1 MIIHAHSTA
10 RAQDWNSA
18 GPLRT
23 VRASFQLPARS
34 QIHPVRRRVGT
45 SPAACSA
52 PARHT
57 GPAVIRPTLLF
68 AGLLIL
74 VAAAV
79 TSPPADLSAAGLV
92 TLGLLVVMALW
103 WFTETLP
110 VTATALLPF
119 VVLPATGAA
128 RLNEV
133 AASYMSPVIFL
144 VLGGALLALAMEKS
158 GLHRRLA
165 VAVLTRAGT
174 APGRLVL
181 AFMAATAFVSMW
193 VSNTATTL
201 IMMPIAVSVLA
212 AVLPAAAQRSA
223 GERHFALT
231 LVLGVAYAASIGGL
245 GTLIGSPTNAVAA
258 GVLERSLGVK
268 IDFLHWLAL
277 GLPLV
282 LVAIPLA
289 WWVLTRIAYPFAL
302 PPVDRSRLLAAIG
315 PQSRWSPA
323 ERRLLPVLLSA
334 AVAWVA
340 LPLLRIPALAG
351 VEDSSVAIL
360 AALALFVIPA
370 GRTAVVA
377 AAPDPAAARTGEK
390 GMDSSSERKTDA
402 SRFPPIERPA
412 LAAHVGLPDELRQ
425 GPLSDP
431 EPAGAPTGT
440 LLEWRDTTRAPWDV
454 LFLFGGGLALAEAI
468 TRTGLGTWL
477 GAWIGGA
484 ATLPMPLFVV
494 LVTLVVIVVTE
505 FASNVAAAASFIPVV
520 AGVTVALGLDPLVLT
535 LPAALAAGWGFMMPA
550 GTPPNAIAYASGYVT
565 VPLMIRAGIWI
576 DLLGLLVIPAVVALA
591 VALFF

>member
-1 MIIHAHSTA
+1 ML
-10 RAQDWNSA
+10 D
-18 GPLRT
+18 
-23 VRASFQLPARS
+23 
-34 QIHPVRRRVGT
+34 
-45 SPAACSA
+45 PAARHCCA
-52 PARHT
+52 GTVCNALARHT
-57 GPAVIRPTLLF
+57 GPAIIRPALLF
-68 AGLLIL
+68 TGLLIL

-79 TSPPADLSAAGLV
+79 VPPPAGLSAAGFM
-92 TLGLLVVMALW
+92 TLGVLATMALW

-119 VVLPATGAA
+119 VVLPATGAGKLA
-128 RLNEV
+128 EV

-193 VSNTATTL
+193 VSNTASTL

-212 AVLPAAAQRSA
+212 AVLPAAGERSVA
-223 GERHFALT
+223 ERHFALT

-245 GTLIGSPTNAVAA
+245 GTLIGSPTNAIAA
-258 GVLERSLGVK
+258 GVLERSLAVK
-268 IDFLHWLAL
+268 IDFLHWLAF
-277 GLPLV
+277 GIPLV

-302 PPVDRSRLLAAIG
+302 PALDRSRLLAAIG

-323 ERRLLPVLLSA
+323 ERRLLPVLLFA

-351 VEDSSVAIL
+351 VEDSSIAIL

-370 GRTAVVA
+370 GRKAAVDV
-377 AAPDPAAARTGEK
+377 APDPAAARTAPGASVAESRLENRSDLFRK
-390 GMDSSSERKTDA
+390 NKSDSFSGWKTNPSS
-402 SRFPPIERPA
+402 FPPIEKPA
-412 LAAHVGLPDELRQ
+412 LVARVGLPDESRQ

-484 ATLPMPLFVV
+484 STLPLPVFVL

-550 GTPPNAIAYASGYVT
+550 GTPPNAIAYATGQVT
-565 VPLMIRAGIWI
+565 VPQMIRAGIWI

-591 VALFF
+591 VAVFF